1 MDDNVTEEDVMR
13 AARELDR
20 PEFSR
25 ADIAERLGV
34 RRQDMKESFKAARKA
49 GRVKKSRRDDEGTN
63 YFTLGDGG
71 DGDGNGDEE

>member
-1 MDDNVTEEDVMR
+1 MTIVYLIVGAGGKEVV
-13 AARELDR
+13 
-20 PEFSR
+20 
-25 ADIAERLGV
+25 DIAERLGV